1 MAGKKPKAQAT
12 AEGQEAGAAAAAEP
26 AAAAPRQ
33 ELPAQPAFIQILDAY
48 LARDPAA
55 RSRLDVVLNSTGL
68 KAVGWHHLCHWVW
81 NLSFWSWSPQTLARM
96 LANVGR
102 WLTGIEIHPQAKV
115 GRRLFIDHGMGVVI
129 GSTTTIGDD
138 VSIYQGVTLGG
149 ITQTDKGKRHP
160 SIGDRA
166 IIGAGA
172 KVLGPIE
179 VGADARVGS
188 NAVVVKD
195 VPAGVTVVG
204 VPAHPAGSPAA
215 KKGFVAYGGACC
227 DEEDPARL
235 AAELREL
242 KEEVAKL
249 RRERKDKDG

>member
-1 MAGKKPKAQAT
+1 MAARKPKAQA
-12 AEGQEAGAAAAAEP
+12 AGQEAGAAEAAEAAPP
-26 AAAAPRQ
+26 AAAPPR
-33 ELPAQPAFIQILDAY
+33 ELPAQPAFIQMLDAY

-55 RSRLDVVLNSTGL
+55 RSRMDVVLNSTGL
-68 KAVGWHHLCHWVW
+68 KAVGWHHLCHRLWRW
-81 NLSFWSWSPQTLARM
+81 GLKTLARM
-96 LANVGR
+96 LANIGR
-102 WLTGIEIHPQAKV
+102 FFTGIEIHPEAKV
-115 GRRLFIDHGMGVVI
+115 GRRLFIDHGVGVVI
-129 GSTTTIGDD
+129 GSTTVIGDD

-149 ITQTDKGKRHP
+149 ITQVDKGKRHP

-195 VPAGVTVVG
+195 VPAGETVVG

-227 DEEDPARL
+227 DDDDPARL

-242 KEEVAKL
+242 KAEVAQL
-249 RRERKDKDG
+249 RSKAQEKKRDG